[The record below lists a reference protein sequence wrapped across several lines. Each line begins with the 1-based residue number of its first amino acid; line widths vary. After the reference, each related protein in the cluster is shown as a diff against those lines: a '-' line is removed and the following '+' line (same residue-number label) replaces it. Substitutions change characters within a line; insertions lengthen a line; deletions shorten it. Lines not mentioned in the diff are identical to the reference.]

1 MDLKEVYKELLG
13 DYEDALSRLRKDER
27 IEKYLIKFKDADYK
41 ENLLKTIEQKD
52 YEAAFREAHNLK
64 GVCQNLSLTKL
75 ADSASELTDSLRNGN
90 VPQNMDELVSEVEKD
105 YELVI
110 TVLTKWSE

>member
-1 MDLKEVYKELLG
+1 MDLKEVYMEMLG
-13 DYEDALSRLRKDER
+13 DYEDVLSRLRKDER
-27 IEKYLIKFKDADYK
+27 IEKYLTKFKDADYN
-41 ENLLKTIEQKD
+41 ESLLKAIEQKD

-75 ADSASELTDSLRNGN
+75 ANSASELTDSLRSGN
-90 VPQNMDELVSEVEKD
+90 IPQNLDELVCEVEKD

-110 TVLTKWSE
+110 AALKKWSE